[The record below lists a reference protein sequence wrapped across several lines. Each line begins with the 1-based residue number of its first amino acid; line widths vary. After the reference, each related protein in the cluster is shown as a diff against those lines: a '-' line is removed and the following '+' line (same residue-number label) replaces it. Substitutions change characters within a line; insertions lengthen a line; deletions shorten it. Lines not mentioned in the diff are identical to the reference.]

1 MNYEK
6 LNWDSE
12 FFQFNV
18 CRLMS
23 AIQEPAQLEEI
34 DSLMTK
40 NDYKLAY
47 YSSLDPFNL
56 KLLENEA
63 LDVKL
68 VDKKTTYAKRINP
81 QLEMDPAITLYP
93 DRVPEQKLL
102 DLAIQSGIYSRYHVD
117 KNIPSEKFEEMYCV
131 WMVKSTQKMMAKH
144 VLVQRNNDD
153 IVGFVTLAEKGER
166 ANIGLIAVDPLH
178 RQQGIGKTLLTTA
191 ESWFATAGYASI
203 NVITQGD
210 NIPACKLY
218 ESCGYSVESVEYF
231 YHIWKK

>member
-18 CRLMS
+18 CRLTS
-23 AIQEPAQLEEI
+23 PILNPEQLEEI
-34 DSLMTK
+34 DSLMTT
-40 NDYKLAY
+40 NDFKLAY
-47 YSSLDPFNL
+47 YASQDPLNP
-56 KLLENEA
+56 KILESEA
-63 LDVKL
+63 LDIKL
-68 VDKKTTYAKRINP
+68 VDKKTTYAKSINP
-81 QLEMDPAITLYP
+81 NLEMHPAIVTYP
-93 DRVPEQKLL
+93 GSVPEQKLL

-117 KNIPSEKFEEMYCV
+117 KHIATQKFEEMYCV
-131 WMVKSTQKMMAKH
+131 WMIKSTQKVMAKE
-144 VLVQRNNDD
+144 VLVQRKNDE
-153 IVGFVTLAEKGER
+153 IAGFVTLAEKGDR
-166 ANIGLIAVDPLH
+166 ANIGLIAVDPVR

-218 ESCGYSVESVEYF
+218 ESCGYTIESVEYF